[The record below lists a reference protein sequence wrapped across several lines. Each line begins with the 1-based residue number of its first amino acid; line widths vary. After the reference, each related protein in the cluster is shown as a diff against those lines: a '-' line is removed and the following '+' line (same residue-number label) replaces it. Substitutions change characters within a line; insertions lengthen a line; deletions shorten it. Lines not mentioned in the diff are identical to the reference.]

1 MWIFATTQRAPGGG
15 YKGEILLKL
24 RKVELVGFKSFCEKT
39 QITFSGSGLTC
50 IIGPNGCGKSN
61 IVDAISWVLG
71 EQSHKSLRA
80 ERMSDCIFNG
90 TTKRPPMGLSEVTL
104 TLVDPELAAAAE
116 FVLGSGAGESLPGP
130 IGVPDSVYGTA
141 ANETDADD
149 SKNIG
154 NAGEGSETS
163 GGDSNEE
170 RSSSEQDS
178 GGPAVLKKK
187 RGVEKH
193 SMNLKPGEV
202 VVGRRL
208 YRSGQSEYLINGRVA
223 RLRDIQD
230 LFMGIGLG
238 PDSYAIIEQGRIG
251 QILSSKP
258 TDRRAIIEEAA
269 GITKFKTKRRLS
281 EAKLES
287 SKVNLSRINDIY
299 VEVEKQL
306 ASLKRQASK
315 ARRYAEIREQMR
327 GLLRQVL
334 ASKAKELDLEA
345 ERLAGLLGA
354 ISQQESQEAAAVNQW
369 ETEQERLNSRT
380 YELESE
386 LRQHQN
392 VLGQTAL
399 ELDRSENRILF
410 NKQRTA
416 ELTGRVQQLTSEIEQ
431 VSAHAA
437 QVEARGAAHHESVA
451 EIRGQVA
458 LVQATVTALAAASAE
473 ISGAHNNTE
482 ERIAALRRSAAQ
494 LGDELARLH
503 GDQAQAEQALAH
515 YVQGAARF
523 EQREQQLLEE
533 SLHHRERA
541 EAADLHW
548 QTVLSRSRS
557 LAEIVHS
564 AQGRIAELRREQ
576 HETTARSEAAR
587 DALAGGRARRASVE
601 QILNDRSYTADAV
614 QKLFASNQNGADSGQ
629 VDSPG
634 FRAVGVLAD
643 YAEVEQQYESAIE
656 QFLRDEL
663 EYVVVETFDVARA
676 GIALLREQVGGRA
689 TFFVDSLRKLNL
701 HPNEPVVPFEIE
713 RETVARLDRLVEFR
727 DPLGPAAKQ
736 FLPRLQSSFLVEQ
749 AETAERLARENPAY
763 SFVTPD
769 GTTYQGRVVSGGRPS
784 EAGPLGMKRELRSL
798 DAEVLELE
806 RAASEAQAALQHIG
820 EELRS
825 SQTSLEQA
833 TAQHVESEKLAVAA
847 SLQRDQA
854 RGDMVRLGMELSSCQ
869 TELGKLRTG
878 VISAQHRAQE
888 AQQRRGEVSA
898 ARAAAEQEI
907 AQAIEQQATL
917 RQTAQA
923 KQEDLATR
931 RAEMATLAERLSS
944 AETIAR
950 RIEQERQDIVERR
963 QALIVQHDSLLK
975 EQSHLSEQ
983 IFEHQRQVASLRAEK
998 QRLEARGVELEKEF
1012 NQARVRATQVDDSLR
1027 MGRQKLGDFR
1037 EERGKHEIVRAR
1049 NDSEREHLRQSCI
1062 EELNAQPE
1070 DLIAEFPALLSG
1082 EELRVSDEQYRELKS
1097 RIESMGPINM
1107 MALEEYNECEQR
1119 FEFLG
1124 RERTDLLQSI
1134 TDTQQ
1139 AIVELDR
1146 VCKEKFEQAFNFI
1159 NQNFS
1164 ISFHTLF
1171 GGGTGEMRLSEPD
1184 SSGEPGIDVVA
1195 QPPGKRLQNVLLL
1208 SGGEKAMTA
1217 LALLIAIFRYQP
1229 SPFCILDE
1237 VDAPLDEANVG
1248 RFTKLVSEMSAGTQF
1263 IVVTHNRRTME
1274 MASVLYGVTM
1284 QEPGVSKLV
1293 SVRWDEP
1300 AAAKVATNSRVA

>member
-1 MWIFATTQRAPGGG
+1 
-15 YKGEILLKL
+15 LLKL

-39 QITFSGSGLTC
+39 HITFSGSGLTC

-90 TTKRPPMGLSEVTL
+90 TAKRPPLGLAEVTL

-116 FVLGSGAGESLPGP
+116 FVLGPQQGEAGAPGP
-130 IGVPDSVYGTA
+130 VGVPESAYGATARASASDDVDLQEQAAEAMDPADPAASDSSTGA
-141 ANETDADD
+141 SADSEH
-149 SKNIG
+149 SK
-154 NAGEGSETS
+154 E
-163 GGDSNEE
+163 
-170 RSSSEQDS
+170 
-178 GGPAVLKKK
+178 PAFLKKK
-187 RGVEKH
+187 RAAEKH
-193 SMNLKPGEV
+193 SMNMKPGEV

-269 GITKFKTKRRLS
+269 GITKFKTKRRLA

-287 SKVNLSRINDIY
+287 SKVNLARVNDIY

-306 ASLKRQASK
+306 SSLKRQASK
-315 ARRYAEIREQMR
+315 ARRYSEIREQMR

-345 ERLAGLLGA
+345 DRLARLVGG
-354 ISQQESQEAAAVNQW
+354 ISQQESQEAQSVHQLEA
-369 ETEQERLNSRT
+369 EQERLSTRI
-380 YELESE
+380 YELEGE

-392 VLGQTAL
+392 ILGQTAL

-410 NKQRTA
+410 NKQRSA
-416 ELTGRVQQLTSEIEQ
+416 ELTGRLQQINLEIEQ
-431 VSAHAA
+431 GAA
-437 QVEARGAAHHESVA
+437 QAAQAEGRAAAHGESVTVIHGEVARVEAVLAG
-451 EIRGQVA
+451 
-458 LVQATVTALAAASAE
+458 LAAASAE
-473 ISGAHNNTE
+473 IAGASDSAEN
-482 ERIAALRRSAAQ
+482 RIAGLRRSVAE
-494 LGDELARLH
+494 LGEELTRLH
-503 GDQAQAEQALAH
+503 GDQAQAEQTLAH
-515 YVQGAARF
+515 HVESVARY
-523 EQREQQLLEE
+523 ERQEQQLLEE

-541 EAADLHW
+541 QAADLHW
-548 QTVLSRSRS
+548 QSVLERTRRLNELVRNAQER
-557 LAEIVHS
+557 LADLS
-564 AQGRIAELRREQ
+564 GRQREA
-576 HETTARSEAAR
+576 TAHVAATR
-587 DALAGGRARRASVE
+587 DALAGGKARRASLE
-601 QILNDRSYTADAV
+601 QILNERTYTDDAV
-614 QKLFASNQNGADSGQ
+614 QKLFASSQNGDASA
-629 VDSPG
+629 G

-643 YAEVEQQYESAIE
+643 YAEVEQEYESAIE

-676 GIALLREQVGGRA
+676 GIAMLRDDVGGRA
-689 TFFVDSLRKLNL
+689 TFFVDSLRKMNVQ
-701 HPNEPVVPFEIE
+701 PSEPAGPIAFE
-713 RETVARLDRLVEFR
+713 RETVSRLDRLVEFR

-736 FLPRLQSSFLVEQ
+736 FLPRLQSAFLVEHSGV
-749 AETAERLARENPAY
+749 AERLARENPAY

-769 GTTYQGRVVSGGRPS
+769 GTTYQGRVVSGGRRS
-784 EAGPLGMKRELRSL
+784 ETGPLGMKRELRSL
-798 DAEVLELE
+798 DAEVLQLE
-806 RAASEAQAALQHIG
+806 RAASEAQAALHHI
-820 EELRS
+820 EKELHAC
-825 SQTSLEQA
+825 QA
-833 TAQHVESEKLAVAA
+833 TLDESAAQHVESEKLEVAA

-854 RGDMVRLGMELSSCQ
+854 QGDMVRLGIELRDCQ
-869 TELGKLRTG
+869 TELGRLRNEAG
-878 VISAQHRAQE
+878 SAQRRAE
-888 AQQRRGEVSA
+888 ASQQRRGQVSS

-907 AQAIEQQATL
+907 VQAVEQQAAL
-917 RQTAQA
+917 RQSAQA
-923 KQEDLATR
+923 KQEDLAAR
-931 RAEMATLAERLSS
+931 RAEMAALAERLAS
-944 AETIAR
+944 AETIAARLAHELHELLAR
-950 RIEQERQDIVERR
+950 REALVLQRDALAQEQNQLAEQTAIHQKQVE
-963 QALIVQHDSLLK
+963 
-975 EQSHLSEQ
+975 
-983 IFEHQRQVASLRAEK
+983 SLRAEK
-998 QRLEARGVELEKEF
+998 LRLEAHGVEMERDFEA
-1012 NQARVRATQVDDSLR
+1012 NRVRATQVDDTLR
-1027 MGRQKLGDFR
+1027 MARQKLGDFR
-1037 EERGKHEIVRAR
+1037 EERSKLEIERAR
-1049 NDSEREHLRQSCI
+1049 NESEREHLRQSCI

-1070 DLIAEFPALLSG
+1070 DLIAEFPALLTG
-1082 EELRVSDEQYRELKS
+1082 EELRASDAQYHELKA

-1139 AIVELDR
+1139 AITELDQ
-1146 VCKEKFEQAFNFI
+1146 VCKQKFEEAFTAI
-1159 NQNFS
+1159 NQNFATA
-1164 ISFHTLF
+1164 FHTLF

-1237 VDAPLDEANVG
+1237 VDAPLDEANVA
-1248 RFTKLVSEMSAGTQF
+1248 RFTKLVSEMSGGTQF
-1263 IVVTHNRRTME
+1263 IVVTHNRKTME

-1300 AAAKVATNSRVA
+1300 AAAQAATNAA

>member
-1 MWIFATTQRAPGGG
+1 M
-15 YKGEILLKL
+15 LKL

-39 QITFSGSGLTC
+39 HITFSGSGLTC
-50 IIGPNGCGKSN
+50 VIGPNGCGKSN

-90 TTKRPPMGLSEVTL
+90 TAKRPPLGLAEVTL
-104 TLVDPELAAAAE
+104 TLIDPELAEAAE
-116 FVLGSGAGESLPGP
+116 FVLGPQQGEAATPGP
-130 IGVPDSVYGTA
+130 IGVPDSAYGATGKSFNTEDTEKNVENLDLA
-141 ANETDADD
+141 GDDASMESQAEGDG
-149 SKNIG
+149 SKES
-154 NAGEGSETS
+154 AF
-163 GGDSNEE
+163 
-170 RSSSEQDS
+170 
-178 GGPAVLKKK
+178 LKKK
-187 RGVEKH
+187 RAAAEKPAMH
-193 SMNLKPGEV
+193 LKPGEV

-287 SKVNLSRINDIY
+287 SKINLSRVNDIY

-345 ERLAGLLGA
+345 DRLARLVGG
-354 ISQQESQEAAAVNQW
+354 ISQQESQEAQSVNQW
-369 ETEQERLNSRT
+369 EAEQERLSSRT
-380 YELESE
+380 YELEGE

-410 NKQRTA
+410 NRQRTA
-416 ELTGRVQQLTSEIEQ
+416 ELTGRLQQLNVEIEQ
-431 VSAHAA
+431 GAAQAA
-437 QVEARGAAHHESVA
+437 QVEGRAAAHGESVTA
-451 EIRGQVA
+451 IQGEVSRVEAILTNLVA
-458 LVQATVTALAAASAE
+458 ATAE
-473 ISGAHNNTE
+473 ISGAHDSTE
-482 ERIAALRRSAAQ
+482 ERIASLRRSAAE
-494 LGDELARLH
+494 LGDELTRLH
-503 GDQAQAEQALAH
+503 GDQAQAEQTLAH
-515 YVQGAARF
+515 HIESVRRY
-523 EQREQQLLEE
+523 EQQEQQLLEE
-533 SLHHRERA
+533 ALHHRERA
-541 EAADLHW
+541 QAADLHW
-548 QTVLSRSRS
+548 QSVLERTRR
-557 LAEIVHS
+557 LEELVHN
-564 AQGRIAELRREQ
+564 AQARIADLRRQQ
-576 HETTARSEAAR
+576 HETTAQAGASR
-587 DALAGGRARRASVE
+587 DALSSGRARRASVQ

-614 QKLFASNQNGADSGQ
+614 QKLFASSQNGDE
-629 VDSPG
+629 PTG

-643 YAEVEQQYESAIE
+643 YAEVEQEYESAVE

-676 GIALLREQVGGRA
+676 GIAMLRDEVGGRA

-701 HPNEPVVPFEIE
+701 QPNEPVVPFEIE
-713 RETVARLDRLVEFR
+713 RETVSRLDRLVEFR

-736 FLPRLQSSFLVEQ
+736 FLPRLQSAFLVEQ
-749 AETAERLARENPAY
+749 SAVAERLARENPAY

-798 DAEVLELE
+798 DAEVLQLE
-806 RAASEAQAALQHIG
+806 RAASEAQAALLHI
-820 EELRS
+820 EEEFRACEA
-825 SQTSLEQA
+825 TLEQA
-833 TAQHVESEKLAVAA
+833 TAQHVESEKLEVAA
-847 SLQRDQA
+847 TLQRDQA
-854 RGDMVRLGMELSSCQ
+854 RGDMVRLGIELSDCQ
-869 TELGKLRTG
+869 NELGRLRNDATAAQRRAEA
-878 VISAQHRAQE
+878 AQH
-888 AQQRRGEVSA
+888 RRGEVSS
-898 ARAAAEQEI
+898 ARAGAEQEI
-907 AQAIEQQATL
+907 AQAMEQQIAL

-923 KQEDLATR
+923 KQEDLAAR
-931 RAEMATLAERLSS
+931 RAEMAALAERLAS
-944 AETIAR
+944 AETIAARMAHELQEIVAR
-950 RIEQERQDIVERR
+950 RTALVLQRDSLVQEQEQLAS
-963 QALIVQHDSLLK
+963 QTA
-975 EQSHLSEQ
+975 
-983 IFEHQRQVASLRAEK
+983 EHQRQVESLRAEK
-998 QRLEARGVELEKEF
+998 LRLEARGAEMEREF
-1012 NQARVRATQVDDSLR
+1012 DDTRVRSTQVDDTLR
-1027 MGRQKLGDFR
+1027 MARQKLGDFR
-1037 EERGKHEIVRAR
+1037 EERSKLEIERAR
-1049 NDSEREHLRQSCI
+1049 NESEREHLRQSCV

-1070 DLIAEFPALLSG
+1070 DLIAEFPALLTG
-1082 EELRVSDEQYRELKS
+1082 EELRSSDAQYHELKM

-1119 FEFLG
+1119 FDFLG
-1124 RERTDLLQSI
+1124 RERADLLQSI

-1139 AIVELDR
+1139 AIAELDE
-1146 VCKEKFEQAFNFI
+1146 VCKQKFEEAFSII
-1159 NQNFS
+1159 NQQFATA
-1164 ISFHTLF
+1164 FHTLF

-1248 RFTKLVSEMSAGTQF
+1248 RFTKLVAEMSAGTQF
-1263 IVVTHNRRTME
+1263 IVVTHNRKTME

-1293 SVRWDEP
+1293 SVRWDDP
-1300 AAAKVATNSRVA
+1300 AVAQAATNAA